1 MSKSKSHKNAQIKAA
16 GKNGTT
22 EVKIKGNQRL
32 DALTKNGKRATE
44 IERNG
49 NHFDAANRLKN
60 SEANQKILQVPQK
73 DMKKAVEAMKKVGVK
88 GSVKNMTGTKRY
100 SV

>member
-22 EVKIKGNQRL
+22 EVKINGNQRL

-49 NHFDAANRLKN
+49 NHSDAVNRLKN

-73 DMKKAVEAMKKVGVK
+73 NMKKAVEAMKTAGVK